1 MGRVALE
8 HTFLPRYNSKRY
20 GSIELLLE
28 LISTSPSTKS
38 TSIHPLTMPLVVP
51 GINSND
57 SSSTDSWMTKL
68 MGKKLS
74 DSTSDET
81 SFAKKDLPQ
90 NHRVVDADGGMMTM
104 DHNPDRLNVHVDKD
118 GPVRKVTHG

>member
-1 MGRVALE
+1 
-8 HTFLPRYNSKRY
+8 
-20 GSIELLLE
+20 
-28 LISTSPSTKS
+28 
-38 TSIHPLTMPLVVP
+38 
-51 GINSND
+51 
-57 SSSTDSWMTKL
+57 

-104 DHNPDRLNVHVDKD
+104 DHNPDRYDMPGRTQYIFSVANPSPSPYSVLFAGKLILTLDADRLNVHVDKD
-118 GPVRKVTHG
+118 GTVRKVTHG